1 MIYVASDR
9 PDFSVVRFDVVIP
22 ARNEASTVAAV
33 VRAARAAGG
42 AERVVVVDDHS
53 TDDTAAAARAAGAE
67 VVLSRGRGNKAV
79 ALATGV
85 AATSAPLLVFFD
97 ADILDAR
104 PEHFDLLA
112 APLGEGFAMCCGLI
126 DYGRAAALYMRLPP
140 ITGLRAVRREV
151 FDAVDAE
158 RRRGFQIEILI
169 NEVVARGRMPS
180 AIRVLPGA
188 RHRSKLRKL
197 GLARGLFAHVAM
209 TLELLHCL
217 TFIPWWTYIAYLRNL
232 TILGE
237 GT

>member
-1 MIYVASDR
+1 MTYVASGR
-9 PDFSVVRFDVVIP
+9 PHSTFDVVIP
-22 ARNEASTVAAV
+22 ARNEAETVGAV
-33 VRAARAAGG
+33 VRAALASNG
-42 AERVVVVDDHS
+42 AQRVVVVDDHS
-53 TDDTAAAARAAGAE
+53 TDDTARIAREAGAE
-67 VVLSRGRGNKAV
+67 VVRSRGKGNKAA

-85 AATSAPLLVFFD
+85 AATSAPVLVFFD

-112 APLGEGFAMCCGLI
+112 APLAEQFVMCCGLI
-126 DYGRAAALYMRLPP
+126 DYGRAASLYLRLPP

-151 FDAVDAE
+151 FDAVGAE
-158 RRRGFQIEILI
+158 KRRGFQIEILI

-188 RHRSKLRKL
+188 RHRSKLSKM
-197 GLARGLFAHVAM
+197 GFARGTVAHAAM
-209 TLELLHCL
+209 TLQLLHCL

-232 TILGE
+232 TILTE

>member
-1 MIYVASDR
+1 M
-9 PDFSVVRFDVVIP
+9 RFDVVIP
-22 ARNEASTVAAV
+22 ARNEAETVAAV
-33 VRAARAAGG
+33 VRAALASQGVQ
-42 AERVVVVDDHS
+42 RVIVVDDHS
-53 TDDTAAAARAAGAE
+53 TDDTAAVAREAGAE

-85 AATSAPLLVFFD
+85 AATDAPVLVFFD

-112 APLGEGFAMCCGLI
+112 APLAEQFAMCCGLI
-126 DYGRAAALYMRLPP
+126 DYGRAAAFYMRLPP

-158 RRRGFQIEILI
+158 KRRGFQIEILV
-169 NEVVARGRMPS
+169 NEVVARGRMAS

-188 RHRSKLRKL
+188 RHRSKLSKM
-197 GLARGLFAHVAM
+197 GLARGVLAHAAM
-209 TLELLHCL
+209 TLQLLHCL

-232 TILGE
+232 TVLGE